1 MGKRLTEEVNDRVLP
16 KESAYCSKFLWS
28 ISSIDDSQSL
38 FHCLFFNHHKWLFEN
53 TGIWADSS
61 AGRAP
66 ALQAGGHRFDP
77 GNLHQNGPVAQ
88 LARAYD

>member
-61 AGRAP
+61 AG
-66 ALQAGGHRFDP
+66 
-77 GNLHQNGPVAQ
+77 
-88 LARAYD
+88 